1 MFLTQGL
8 VRRKYISINKS
19 SGTSD
24 VLGTKEK
31 ECLENLFVF
40 FWGGALGIISEPLF
54 LSIIFH
60 FILSI
65 FREDSQLLHKRSE
78 ENTRGNRTKKY
89 RS

>member
-40 FWGGALGIISEPLF
+40 FGGGGI
-54 LSIIFH
+54 
-60 FILSI
+60 
-65 FREDSQLLHKRSE
+65 RDYK
-78 ENTRGNRTKKY
+78 
-89 RS
+89 